1 MRLRFSIRLQL
12 LVLSLFFFAIPYLGY
27 NYVWELEQYL
37 RTGQEQTMIGTA
49 RAVATALH
57 ERPALFDSES
67 AYLKDVR
74 PGTDLYA
81 PPIPYPIQLDGE
93 LNDWQQVDDLLTHYG
108 ANEIVERFTS
118 AQTND
123 GTQSAASENKG
134 TASENKDAASE
145 GNETSLSF
153 EHMVGRY
160 DQFLYAMFNVT
171 DDTLLWRQANS
182 LSVERGDHLLIGM
195 QTPAGDLAR
204 YVVAP
209 YESGWVNAFKLAE
222 SGATNRAVENALS
235 IQGRWQETAAGYN
248 IELRFPLSM
257 TSGALAFAIV
267 DVDDPVTRQKRYAI
281 GTANTNN
288 IDELGTVV
296 TPSPEIERILAG
308 LKYADSRVWVI
319 DNHKR
324 VLARAGDIQTASGLN
339 TAKREAS
346 ENLIW
351 RWVETHWLLPLY
363 YHILTKPPADFVDE
377 LEDAYALAGRDIG
390 LALNGQPDS
399 LWRLTPDN
407 KAVVVSAAY
416 PIFIEGA
423 VMGAVVVEQTTNGI
437 RTLRNRALEQLFH
450 VILAVMILGTLGLL
464 LFASRISNRIRRL
477 RDNTEAIID
486 ANGKIVGKL
495 PIAKEGDE
503 IGDLSRAFSDVLSRL
518 QQYNSYLEN
527 MASRLSHELRTPIAV
542 VKSSLDALSQVSVQ
556 ASASTSASQEAQAN
570 AVVQNS
576 AQQDIFVQRA
586 QSGISRLSSILNAM
600 SEATRLEQAI
610 AQEDVTTFN
619 MIDVIKGCVGGY
631 QHAYTD
637 RQFALSCP
645 PDAAMLKGAPDLIAQ
660 MFDKIISNAVDFSQ
674 PDNIID
680 VAVYAKDKRIILT
693 VSNPGPL
700 LPEGMKQQLVQ
711 SMVSVRPEGEAQ
723 QSESSPHLGLGLYIA
738 DIIIAFHKGS
748 LSLSNKEDRSGVLV
762 TATFPIA

>member
-118 AQTND
+118 LQTSD
-123 GTQSAASENKG
+123 ENEG
-134 TASENKDAASE
+134 TASTDKAI
-145 GNETSLSF
+145 SLSF

-171 DDTLLWRQANS
+171 DDALLWRQANS

-195 QTPAGDLAR
+195 QTPAGHLAR

-222 SGATNRAVENALS
+222 SGTTNRAVENALS
-235 IQGRWQETAAGYN
+235 IQGRWQETATGYN

-346 ENLIW
+346 ENPVW

-450 VILAVMILGTLGLL
+450 VILAVMLLGTLGLL

-503 IGDLSRAFSDVLSRL
+503 IGDLSRAFSDVLLRL

-542 VKSSLDALSQVSVQ
+542 VKSSLDALSQVS
-556 ASASTSASQEAQAN
+556 AQAN
-570 AVVQNS
+570 T
-576 AQQDIFVQRA
+576 QQDVFVQRA

-637 RQFALSCP
+637 RQFSLSCSQ
-645 PDAAMLKGAPDLIAQ
+645 DTAMLKGAPDLIAQ

-674 PDNIID
+674 PDDIID
-680 VAVYAKDKRIILT
+680 VAVYTKDKRIILT

-700 LPEGMKQQLVQ
+700 LPEGMKKQLVQ
-711 SMVSVRPEGEAQ
+711 SMVSVRPESEAQ
-723 QSESSPHLGLGLYIA
+723 SAGSPHLGLGLYIA
-738 DIIIAFHKGS
+738 DIIVAFHQGTLTLANRDDK
-748 LSLSNKEDRSGVLV
+748 RGVIV
-762 TATFPIA
+762 SVNFPKI

>member
-118 AQTND
+118 LQTSD
-123 GTQSAASENKG
+123 D
-134 TASENKDAASE
+134 NKDAASE
-145 GNETSLSF
+145 TNSAASEDKGTASTDKTISLSF

-171 DDTLLWRQANS
+171 DDALLWRQANS

-195 QTPAGDLAR
+195 QTPAGHLAR

-222 SGATNRAVENALS
+222 SGTTNRAVENALS
-235 IQGRWQETAAGYN
+235 IQGRWQETATGYN

-346 ENLIW
+346 ENPVW

-450 VILAVMILGTLGLL
+450 VILAVMLLGTLGLL

-503 IGDLSRAFSDVLSRL
+503 IGDLSRAFSDVLLRL

-542 VKSSLDALSQVSVQ
+542 VKSSLDALSQVS
-556 ASASTSASQEAQAN
+556 AQAN
-570 AVVQNS
+570 T
-576 AQQDIFVQRA
+576 QQDVFVQRA

-610 AQEDVTTFN
+610 AQEEVTTFN

-637 RQFALSCP
+637 RQFSLSCSQ
-645 PDAAMLKGAPDLIAQ
+645 DTAMLKGAPDLIAQ

-674 PDNIID
+674 PDDIID
-680 VAVYAKDKRIILT
+680 VAVYTKDKRIVLT

-700 LPEGMKQQLVQ
+700 LPEGMKKQLVQ
-711 SMVSVRPEGEAQ
+711 SMVSVRPESEAA
-723 QSESSPHLGLGLYIA
+723 QSAGSPHLGLGLYIA
-738 DIIIAFHKGS
+738 DIIVAFHQGTLALANRDDK
-748 LSLSNKEDRSGVLV
+748 RGVIV
-762 TATFPIA
+762 TVTFPKI

>member
-108 ANEIVERFTS
+108 ANEIVERFTNLH
-118 AQTND
+118 TND
-123 GTQSAASENKG
+123 ENQGAASVNKG
-134 TASENKDAASE
+134 TDKAI
-145 GNETSLSF
+145 SLSF

-160 DQFLYAMFNVT
+160 DQFLYAMFNVS
-171 DDTLLWRQANS
+171 DDALLWRQANS

-195 QTPAGDLAR
+195 QTPAGQLAR

-222 SGATNRAVENALS
+222 SGTTNRAVENALS
-235 IQGRWQETAAGYN
+235 IQGRWQETATGYN

-346 ENLIW
+346 ENPVW

-450 VILAVMILGTLGLL
+450 VILAVMLLGTLGLL

-503 IGDLSRAFSDVLSRL
+503 IGDLSRAFSDVLLRL

-542 VKSSLDALSQVSVQ
+542 VKSSLDALSQVS
-556 ASASTSASQEAQAN
+556 AQAN
-570 AVVQNS
+570 T
-576 AQQDIFVQRA
+576 QQDVFVQRA

-610 AQEDVTTFN
+610 AQEEVTTFN

-637 RQFALSCP
+637 RQFSLSCSQ
-645 PDAAMLKGAPDLIAQ
+645 DTAMLKGAPDLIAQ

-674 PDNIID
+674 PDDIID
-680 VAVYAKDKRIILT
+680 VAVYTKDKRIVLT

-700 LPEGMKQQLVQ
+700 LPEGMKKQLVQ
-711 SMVSVRPEGEAQ
+711 SMVSVRPESEAA
-723 QSESSPHLGLGLYIA
+723 QSAGSPHLGLGLYIA
-738 DIIIAFHKGS
+738 DIIVAFHQGTLALANRDDK
-748 LSLSNKEDRSGVLV
+748 RGVIV
-762 TATFPIA
+762 SVNFPKI

>member
-1 MRLRFSIRLQL
+1 
-12 LVLSLFFFAIPYLGY
+12 LSLFFFAIPYLGY

-108 ANEIVERFTS
+108 ANEIVERYTNLH
-118 AQTND
+118 TND
-123 GTQSAASENKG
+123 ENQSAASNNKGAASVNKG
-134 TASENKDAASE
+134 TDKAI
-145 GNETSLSF
+145 SLSF

-160 DQFLYAMFNVT
+160 DQFLYAMFNVS
-171 DDTLLWRQANS
+171 DDALLWRQANS

-195 QTPAGDLAR
+195 QTPAGHLAR

-222 SGATNRAVENALS
+222 SGTTNRAVENALI
-235 IQGRWQETAAGYN
+235 IQGRWQETATGYN

-346 ENLIW
+346 ENPVW

-416 PIFIEGA
+416 PIYIEGA

-450 VILAVMILGTLGLL
+450 VILAVMLLGTLGLL

-503 IGDLSRAFSDVLSRL
+503 IGDLSRAFSDVLLRL

-542 VKSSLDALSQVSVQ
+542 VKSSLDALSQVS
-556 ASASTSASQEAQAN
+556 AQAN
-570 AVVQNS
+570 T
-576 AQQDIFVQRA
+576 QQDVFVQRA

-610 AQEDVTTFN
+610 AQEEVTTFN

-637 RQFALSCP
+637 RQFSLSCSQ
-645 PDAAMLKGAPDLIAQ
+645 DTAMLKGAPDLIAQ

-680 VAVYAKDKRIILT
+680 VAVYTKDKRIVLT
-693 VSNPGPL
+693 VSNLGPL
-700 LPEGMKQQLVQ
+700 LPEGMKKQLVQ
-711 SMVSVRPEGEAQ
+711 SMVSVRPESEAA
-723 QSESSPHLGLGLYIA
+723 QSAGSPHLGLGLYIA
-738 DIIIAFHKGS
+738 DIIVAFHQGTLALANRDDK
-748 LSLSNKEDRSGVLV
+748 RGVIV
-762 TATFPIA
+762 SVNFPKI

>member
-118 AQTND
+118 LQTSD
-123 GTQSAASENKG
+123 D
-134 TASENKDAASE
+134 NKDAASE
-145 GNETSLSF
+145 TNSAASEDKGTASTDKTISLSF

-171 DDTLLWRQANS
+171 DDALLWRQANS

-195 QTPAGDLAR
+195 QTPAGHLAR

-222 SGATNRAVENALS
+222 SGTTNRAVENALI
-235 IQGRWQETAAGYN
+235 IQGRWQETATGYN

-346 ENLIW
+346 ENPVW

-450 VILAVMILGTLGLL
+450 VILAVMLLGTLGLL

-503 IGDLSRAFSDVLSRL
+503 IGDLSRAFSDVLLRL

-542 VKSSLDALSQVSVQ
+542 VKSSLDALSQVS
-556 ASASTSASQEAQAN
+556 AQAN
-570 AVVQNS
+570 T
-576 AQQDIFVQRA
+576 QQDVFVQRA

-610 AQEDVTTFN
+610 AQEEVTTFN

-637 RQFALSCP
+637 RQFSLSCSQ
-645 PDAAMLKGAPDLIAQ
+645 DTAMLKGAPDLIAQ

-674 PDNIID
+674 PDDIID
-680 VAVYAKDKRIILT
+680 VAVYTKDKRIVLT
-693 VSNPGPL
+693 VSNPGPN
-700 LPEGMKQQLVQ
+700 QQV
-711 SMVSVRPEGEAQ
+711 
-723 QSESSPHLGLGLYIA
+723 HHI
-738 DIIIAFHKGS
+738 
-748 LSLSNKEDRSGVLV
+748 
-762 TATFPIA
+762 

>member
-108 ANEIVERFTS
+108 ANEIVERFTNLH
-118 AQTND
+118 TND
-123 GTQSAASENKG
+123 ENQGAASED
-134 TASENKDAASE
+134 KDAASE
-145 GNETSLSF
+145 NEGTASTDKAISLSF

-171 DDTLLWRQANS
+171 DDALLWRQANS

-195 QTPAGDLAR
+195 QTPAGHLAR

-222 SGATNRAVENALS
+222 SGKTNRAVENALS
-235 IQGRWQETAAGYN
+235 IQGRWQETATGYN

-346 ENLIW
+346 ENPVW

-450 VILAVMILGTLGLL
+450 VILAVMLLGTLGLL

-503 IGDLSRAFSDVLSRL
+503 IGDLSRAFSDVLLRL

-542 VKSSLDALSQVSVQ
+542 VKSSLDALSQVS
-556 ASASTSASQEAQAN
+556 AQAN
-570 AVVQNS
+570 T
-576 AQQDIFVQRA
+576 QQDVFVQRA

-637 RQFALSCP
+637 RQFSLSCSQ
-645 PDAAMLKGAPDLIAQ
+645 DTAMLKGAPDLIAQ

-674 PDNIID
+674 PDDIID
-680 VAVYAKDKRIILT
+680 VAVYTKDKRIILT

-700 LPEGMKQQLVQ
+700 LPEGMKKQLVQ
-711 SMVSVRPEGEAQ
+711 SMVSVRPESEAQ
-723 QSESSPHLGLGLYIA
+723 SAGSPHLGLGLYIA
-738 DIIIAFHKGS
+738 DIIVAFHQGTLTLANRDDK
-748 LSLSNKEDRSGVLV
+748 RGVIV
-762 TATFPIA
+762 SVNFPKI

>member
-1 MRLRFSIRLQL
+1 
-12 LVLSLFFFAIPYLGY
+12 
-27 NYVWELEQYL
+27 
-37 RTGQEQTMIGTA
+37 MIGTA

-118 AQTND
+118 LQTSD
-123 GTQSAASENKG
+123 D
-134 TASENKDAASE
+134 NKDAAS
-145 GNETSLSF
+145 TDKAISLSF

-171 DDTLLWRQANS
+171 DDALLWRQANS

-195 QTPAGDLAR
+195 QTPAGQLAR

-222 SGATNRAVENALS
+222 SGTTNRAVENALS
-235 IQGRWQETAAGYN
+235 IQGRWQETATGYN

-346 ENLIW
+346 ENPVW

-450 VILAVMILGTLGLL
+450 VILAVMLLGTLGLL

-503 IGDLSRAFSDVLSRL
+503 IGDLSRAFSDVLLRL

-542 VKSSLDALSQVSVQ
+542 VKSSLDALSQVS
-556 ASASTSASQEAQAN
+556 AQAN
-570 AVVQNS
+570 T
-576 AQQDIFVQRA
+576 QQDVFVQRA

-637 RQFALSCP
+637 RQFSLSCSQ
-645 PDAAMLKGAPDLIAQ
+645 DTAMLKGAPDLIAQ

-674 PDNIID
+674 PDDIID
-680 VAVYAKDKRIILT
+680 VAVYTKDKRIVLT
-693 VSNPGPL
+693 VSNPGPVSYTHL
-700 LPEGMKQQLVQ
+700 TLPTTPYV
-711 SMVSVRPEGEAQ
+711 
-723 QSESSPHLGLGLYIA
+723 
-738 DIIIAFHKGS
+738 
-748 LSLSNKEDRSGVLV
+748 
-762 TATFPIA
+762 

>member
-118 AQTND
+118 VQTND
-123 GTQSAASENKG
+123 GTTSAASDNKG
-134 TASENKDAASE
+134 AASE
-145 GNETSLSF
+145 GRETSLSF

-160 DQFLYAMFNVT
+160 DQFLYAMFKVT

-222 SGATNRAVENALS
+222 SGTTNRAVENALS

-495 PIAKEGDE
+495 PVAKEGDE
-503 IGDLSRAFSDVLSRL
+503 IGDLSRAFSDVLLRL

-542 VKSSLDALSQVSVQ
+542 VKSSLDALSQVSAQ
-556 ASASTSASQEAQAN
+556 ASASQEE
-570 AVVQNS
+570 
-576 AQQDIFVQRA
+576 QDIFVQRA

-600 SEATRLEQAI
+600 SEATHLEQAI

-637 RQFALSCP
+637 RQFALSCS
-645 PDAAMLKGAPDLIAQ
+645 PDSAMLKGAPDLIAQ

-674 PDNIID
+674 PNNIID

-748 LSLSNKEDRSGVLV
+748 LSLSNKEDVSGVLV
-762 TATFPIA
+762 TATFPAA